1 MTENES
7 LFYGTLLILYAI
19 YIRFSANYCRGVDL
33 YRICFPVFIF
43 LGVCFV
49 AYYVAARTGLILTG

>member
-7 LFYGTLLILYAI
+7 LFYGIMLILFAVFV
-19 YIRFSANYCRGVDL
+19 RFSRSYRRGVDL
-33 YRICFPVFIF
+33 YRKSVLVLIF

-49 AYYVAARTGLILTG
+49 AYYVAARAGLISTG